1 MPRWLTAADVANL
14 LAPGMT
20 VFVAGGAAEPRTI
33 GRALR
38 ERPEASAGVTYVG
51 AVFPGSRATPFAD
64 LHPQSRLR
72 TCMLTPGLR
81 QLHAAGR
88 VELVPLQYRAIYDW
102 LEREVPVDIA
112 MLQLT
117 PPDTQGRCSFGL
129 RVDFAPAVLDKA
141 KLVVAEINSALPVL
155 PGCPTIPIAAVD
167 CAVAV
172 QRPPGTEPTTAIDDT
187 ARTIGAEIARWV
199 RDGDCLQVGVGS
211 IPDAALAALA
221 EHNDLGVHSGMIA
234 QGIAALARRGV
245 ITGARKHADR
255 GQIVTGFVAGDT
267 DTHAWARSAPELLLR
282 PVDYTHDHGVLAAID
297 HFVAINSAVEVDL
310 FGQINAEMI
319 GGRQHSG
326 TGGGLDFMRGALR
339 ARGGRSIVALPATA
353 AGGGVSRIVPAL
365 AQGTVATVPRTDADI
380 IITEHG
386 AARIR
391 HLDTRARARAL
402 IEIAAPEFRDWLKE
416 RWAKQTGGAITTF

>member
-1 MPRWLTAADVANL
+1 MPRWISAAEVAGL

-20 VFVAGGAAEPRTI
+20 VFVAGGAAEPRAI

-38 ERPEASAGVTYVG
+38 AQPEASAGVTYVG
-51 AVFPGSRATPFAD
+51 AVLPGARATPFAD
-64 LHPQSRLR
+64 IHPQSRLL

-81 QLHAAGR
+81 ELYAAGR
-88 VELVPLQYRAIYDW
+88 VGLVPLQYRAIHDW
-102 LEREVPVDIA
+102 LEREVPVDVA
-112 MLQLT
+112 MLQVT
-117 PPDTQGRCSFGL
+117 PPDAAGRCAFGL
-129 RVDFAPAVLDKA
+129 RVDFAPVALAKA
-141 KLVVAEINSALPVL
+141 KLVVAEINTALPVL
-155 PGCPTIPIAAVD
+155 PGCPTLPFAAID

-172 QRPPGTEPTTAIDDT
+172 ERPPGEEPPAAIDAT
-187 ARTIGAEIARWV
+187 AQAIGAEIARWV

-234 QGIAALARRGV
+234 HGIAALARRGV
-245 ITGARKHADR
+245 ITCARKTADR
-255 GQIVTGFVAGDT
+255 GRIVTGFVAGDA
-267 DTHAWARSAPELLLR
+267 DTYAWARAAPELLLR
-282 PVDYTHDHGVLAAID
+282 PVDYTHDHGVLAGID
-297 HFVAINSAVEVDL
+297 NFVAINSAVEVDL

-339 ARGGRSIVALPATA
+339 ARGGRSIVALAATA
-353 AGGGVSRIVPAL
+353 ARGAVSRIVPTL

-380 IITEHG
+380 VITEHG

-391 HLDTRARARAL
+391 YLDTEARARAL
-402 IEIAAPEFRDWLKE
+402 IEIAAPQFRAQLRAAWE
-416 RWAKQTGGAITTF
+416 AR